1 MKAEKKQKEY
11 FVSHLGQHMGP
22 WTLDEIAHRM
32 SKHDLIATDFI
43 YDEDAVDWVALNKHE
58 ALLELISKEFKPTA
72 IPLREVASPVAK
84 PVAPVR
90 QEQQL
95 QQQDSQELQPQP
107 LSQLPAY
114 TPSVNESWFIQ
125 KASHRFGPLNSIGVV
140 KALQEKTIFDYEF
153 IWKDGMDEWVR
164 IAEHPDFSVDNI
176 RVLITKSLAQDVFI
190 KRQHPRITFM
200 NEVMIHDDNS
210 LWMGQAFQGGEGGS
224 GLIIQNAGL
233 QPGQVVKLHFAAHD
247 GLSAFN
253 VSGEIVSKKYVKEL
267 KNKKTPVPYG
277 VKFVGLDKKLQ
288 STLHDYFTYKTQP
301 GWMFA
306 GK

>member
-1 MKAEKKQKEY
+1 MKAEKKHKEY

-32 SKHDLIATDFI
+32 SQHDLITTDFI
-43 YDEDAVDWVALNKHE
+43 YDEDLADWVALNKHE

-72 IPLREVASPVAK
+72 IPLRDVVSPVAK
-84 PVAPVR
+84 PVAPIQQ
-90 QEQQL
+90 QEQKQHPV
-95 QQQDSQELQPQP
+95 Q
-107 LSQLPAY
+107 
-114 TPSVNESWFIQ
+114 TPSINESWFIQ
-125 KASHRFGPLNSIGVV
+125 KTSHRFGPLNSIGVV

-153 IWKDGMDEWVR
+153 VWKDGMEEWVR
-164 IAEHPDFSVDNI
+164 IAEHPDFSVDHI
-176 RVLITKSLAQDVFI
+176 RELISKSLAQDIFI

-224 GLIIQNAGL
+224 GLIIQNASL

-288 STLHDYFTYKTQP
+288 STLHEYFTYKTQP